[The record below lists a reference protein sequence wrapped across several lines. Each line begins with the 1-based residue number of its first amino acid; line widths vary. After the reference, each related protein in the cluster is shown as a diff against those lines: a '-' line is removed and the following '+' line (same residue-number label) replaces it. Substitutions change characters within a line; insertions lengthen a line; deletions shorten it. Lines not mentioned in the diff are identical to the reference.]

1 MFVFLRVERRLLPVD
16 PVIKARST
24 TRGLPRVG
32 LGPWN
37 VSKVV
42 VQSTAD
48 LEVSKIQWTKNLS
61 VLSSHVVMIMVAEGW
76 RIGNKYIYI
85 WLFTKPL

>member
-1 MFVFLRVERRLLPVD
+1 MKMGKISLICFLFVFLRVERRVLPVD
-16 PVIKARST
+16 PMTKARST
-24 TRGLPRVG
+24 PQGLPRVG

-48 LEVSKIQWTKNLS
+48 LEVSKIQWIKNPS
-61 VLSSHVVMIMVAEGW
+61 VPSAHVVMIMVAEG
-76 RIGNKYIYI
+76 
-85 WLFTKPL
+85 